1 MSKVFEEQAIRFL
14 RGEENPFDAFVVPDK
29 PAHEF
34 PQCHVQEVHGGQFEQ
49 IGRVIDKYRFPDYR
63 MRRQLYDTRVLI
75 VRGTRG
81 SGKTHLLHVLRQRD
95 TPTPEIWVCP
105 RYFDPAFPFSEYL
118 LTELVRTLL
127 SSEEAEAP
135 VRLRWCARELT
146 RRMLV
151 EAVESLD
158 LPQWLQWSLPASD
171 AWNWLRRAARRQA
184 DRERLLDD
192 LAAAPFSTPL
202 AEICVRHGLSPAAAF
217 GLVMRHVERTE
228 LGTGTPVRMRR
239 EVLLA
244 FAELALRSWRTGN
257 PRMHPKMG
265 QAPGIHDPEPIPF
278 SGAVP
283 FSEDRDAAD
292 RLASLLEQDFVQPGA
307 ALPPARAELVSLLL
321 QTLTEVLAAVGVPVI
336 FALDNME
343 RLLAPR
349 GPVDMPAAQSF
360 FNGLAHFLDQ
370 TRGLLVVLFVER
382 GLWNEFGSAI
392 NTFADHRLRQGVRV
406 RDYGCVWDLELKPP
420 TPDQIE
426 QVVQRRMTPLLARV
440 PGTEHLPSCFPFES
454 EEVREIATAGVDVL
468 RTALLRLRDRY
479 DELVLPNDQRAQ
491 TPGEPEAIPA
501 AQASDADEAA
511 DALRRA
517 WDDAAATGRRRLG
530 MSRRTSLAQELH
542 AGLGRWLELLV
553 GQQVNGWQLSEA
565 RSAVTFGDHPAFGS
579 VTLATWR
586 DETGRTCRVALGPIL
601 GEGRS
606 MPKDLEV
613 KLSSLEQRPALADQL
628 VALWPVAQGTIEAKQ
643 LPPATRQIWEQSA
656 ATRPVWLCSLP
667 MTDFAWLLGFPEW
680 LTQQAAAATS
690 PEALRTFI
698 LERTGYLIADLAPRE
713 GVRS

>member
-1 MSKVFEEQAIRFL
+1 
-14 RGEENPFDAFVVPDK
+14 
-29 PAHEF
+29 
-34 PQCHVQEVHGGQFEQ
+34 
-49 IGRVIDKYRFPDYR
+49 
-63 MRRQLYDTRVLI
+63 
-75 VRGTRG
+75 
-81 SGKTHLLHVLRQRD
+81 
-95 TPTPEIWVCP
+95 
-105 RYFDPAFPFSEYL
+105 
-118 LTELVRTLL
+118 
-127 SSEEAEAP
+127 
-135 VRLRWCARELT
+135 
-146 RRMLV
+146 
-151 EAVESLD
+151 
-158 LPQWLQWSLPASD
+158 
-171 AWNWLRRAARRQA
+171 
-184 DRERLLDD
+184 
-192 LAAAPFSTPL
+192 
-202 AEICVRHGLSPAAAF
+202 
-217 GLVMRHVERTE
+217 
-228 LGTGTPVRMRR
+228 
-239 EVLLA
+239 
-244 FAELALRSWRTGN
+244 
-257 PRMHPKMG
+257 
-265 QAPGIHDPEPIPF
+265 
-278 SGAVP
+278 
-283 FSEDRDAAD
+283 
-292 RLASLLEQDFVQPGA
+292 
-307 ALPPARAELVSLLL
+307 LPPARAELVSLLL

-440 PGTEHLPSCFPFES
+440 PGAEHLPSCFPFES

-491 TPGEPEAIPA
+491 TPGEPEAAPA
-501 AQASDADEAA
+501 AQASDADQAA

-586 DETGRTCRVALGPIL
+586 DEGGRTCRVALGPIL

-606 MPKDLEV
+606 MPKDLEI
-613 KLSSLEQRPALADQL
+613 KLSSLEQRPTLADQL
-628 VALWPVAQGTIEAKQ
+628 VALVAGRAGNHRSQ
-643 LPPATRQIWEQSA
+643 ATA
-656 ATRPVWLCSLP
+656 ARH
-667 MTDFAWLLGFPEW
+667 A
-680 LTQQAAAATS
+680 
-690 PEALRTFI
+690 
-698 LERTGYLIADLAPRE
+698 ADLGAVGGHAPRLAVLAADDRLCLAARFSRVADPTGRRRDQPRCAPHLYPRTYRLPDRRPSSE
-713 GVRS
+713 RRS

>member
-34 PQCHVQEVHGGQFEQ
+34 AQCHVQEVHGDQFEQ

-63 MRRQLYDTRVLI
+63 TRRQLHETRVLI

-105 RYFDPAFPFSEYL
+105 RYFDPAFPFAEYL

-127 SSEEAEAP
+127 STEDVEAAN
-135 VRLRWCARELT
+135 RLHWCARELT

-151 EAVESLD
+151 EAVASLD
-158 LPQWLQWSLPASD
+158 LPQWLQWSIPATD
-171 AWNWLRRAARRQA
+171 AWSLLRRAARRQA

-192 LAAAPFSTPL
+192 LGAGFGRAPL

-244 FAELALRSWRTGN
+244 FAELALRN
-257 PRMHPKMG
+257 PKTR
-265 QAPGIHDPEPIPF
+265 QAPGVHAAEPLPW
-278 SGAVP
+278 SDHGD
-283 FSEDRDAAD
+283 SSD

-321 QTLTEVLAAVGVPVI
+321 QTLAEVLAAAGVPVI

-370 TRGLLVVLFVER
+370 TRGMLMVLFVER

-440 PGTEHLPSCFPFES
+440 PGAEQLPPCFPFES

-479 DELVLPNDQRAQ
+479 DELVLPDHQRAQ
-491 TPGEPEAIPA
+491 TLGDSESAPA

-517 WDDAAATGRRRLG
+517 WDEAAATGRRRLI

-542 AGLGRWLELLV
+542 AGLGRWLELLT
-553 GQQVNGWQLSEA
+553 GQRVNGWQLSEA

-586 DETGRTCRVALGPIL
+586 DENGRTCRVALGPIL

-613 KLSSLEQRPALADQL
+613 KLSSLDQRPALADQL
-628 VALWPVAQGTIEAKQ
+628 VALWPVSQGTIEAKQ

-656 ATRPVWLCSLP
+656 ATRPVRLCPLP

-680 LTQQAAAATS
+680 LTQHAAVATS
-690 PEALRTFI
+690 PDVLRAFI
-698 LERTGYLIADLAPRE
+698 LQRTDYLIADLAPHE
-713 GVRS
+713 EAKIENVKPLTTDH